1 MGGAGASGC
10 AAARPGRVLEG
21 YVEEFLKAGTD
32 RAREHCKKWLDVG
45 VYHSGC
51 PVQTKYY

>member
-1 MGGAGASGC
+1 MRCSQ
-10 AAARPGRVLEG
+10 ARYTKA

-32 RAREHCKKWLDVG
+32 RARQHCKKWLDAG
-45 VYHSGC
+45 VCHAGC